1 MRKLLPILGIA
12 LLAFLV
18 LQGCLWDGN
27 EGTAFDG
34 TGLQYVAAD
43 RAKDRVGESA
53 TAPAGRP
60 DLEGFVGQI
69 QVVDGKVSL
78 SLQEVVRRAMLNSL
92 DIQIASYDPAIAEA
106 DVLAAES
113 IFDPTLFLEGTLINI
128 DRPNTAFLNLVGNTV
143 TQEAT
148 RAASLGIRK
157 TFATGGSLTVS
168 ENYEYFRSNSPLL
181 ASPTYST
188 NFLVELAQPLLRNMG
203 LDANKAKIYIA
214 SHNRKATISD
224 FRRTVLDVLVDIE
237 TTYWELV
244 FAVGDV
250 EVRKRSVTLAEEVYR
265 KEKIREEEAMSR
277 PLEVSRARAA
287 FTSRKAE
294 LIRAQ
299 NRVHD
304 LSDKLKSLVNDPEL
318 DLRRGVLIVPSDD
331 PMILNPKIDRN
342 EAVVAAINRR
352 PELEQVR
359 QQIKA
364 IEAQQRFDKNQLL
377 PRFDAT
383 FSYNRN
389 SVAMES
395 SDAFREQGPGRFSDY
410 TGGIVVEVPIGNR
423 LAEANY
429 RRSKLELQKA
439 RCNLENLEQ
448 DIILQVNTAIREV
461 ETSVEEIDAT
471 REARVAA
478 KDTLDGEQ
486 ARYDVGDV
494 TNEELLRVQR
504 DLEEAERN
512 EIQAVTRLMVSV
524 IQLER
529 AKGSLLE
536 YNNIHLI
543 PQDFNASRR

>member
-1 MRKLLPILGIA
+1 MRKLLPILGIT
-12 LLAFLV
+12 LLGFLV
-18 LQGCLWDGN
+18 LRGCSWEGS
-27 EGTAFDG
+27 EGTAFDN

-43 RAKDRVGESA
+43 RARERVGGP
-53 TAPAGRP
+53 TPAPTERP

-69 QVVDGKVSL
+69 KVVDGKVSL
-78 SLQEVVRRAMLNSL
+78 SLQETVRRAMLNSL
-92 DIQIASYDPAIAEA
+92 DIQVASYDPAIAET

-113 IFDPTLFLEGTLINI
+113 IFDPVLFLDGSLANL
-128 DRPNTAFLNLVGNTV
+128 DRPNTAFLNLVGNTA
-143 TQEAT
+143 TMEST
-148 RAASLGIRK
+148 RAASIGIRK
-157 TFATGGSLTVS
+157 TFATGGTLTVS
-168 ENYEYFRSNSPLL
+168 ENYEYFRTNSPLM

-188 NFLVELAQPLLRNMG
+188 NFLVELSHPLLRNMG
-203 LDANKAKIYIA
+203 LDANKAQIYIA
-214 SHNRKATISD
+214 SHNREATIAD
-224 FRRTVLDVLVDIE
+224 FQTTVLDVLVDIE
-237 TTYWELV
+237 STYWVLV
-244 FAVGDV
+244 FAVRDV
-250 EVRKRSVTLAEEVYR
+250 DVRRRSVTLAEEVYR

-299 NRVHD
+299 NYVHD
-304 LSDKLKSLVNDPEL
+304 LSDKLKNLVNDPDL
-318 DLRRGVLIVPSDD
+318 DLRQDVVIVPSDD
-331 PMILNPKIDRN
+331 PMILNPQIDRN

-352 PELEQVR
+352 PELEQLR

-364 IEAQQRFDKNQLL
+364 IEAQQRYNKNQLL

-383 FSYNRN
+383 FSYQRN
-389 SVAMES
+389 SVGMKS

-429 RRSKLELQKA
+429 RRGKLELQKA
-439 RCNLENLEQ
+439 HCRLENLEQ

-461 ETSVEEIDAT
+461 ETSVEEIAAT
-471 REARVAA
+471 REARIAA

-494 TNEELLRVQR
+494 TNEELLRAQR

-512 EIQAVTRLMVSV
+512 EMQAVTRLMVSI
-524 IQLER
+524 IQVER
-529 AKGSLLE
+529 AKGSLLD
-536 YNNIHLI
+536 YNNIHI
-543 PQDFNASRR
+543 VPKDFDAPRQ